1 MQGEGR
7 AQGQPYEQPPLI
19 HRADGGS
26 RRVGVEI
33 EFGGLRPDA
42 ITQAV
47 RSALG
52 GEIRRRSQVAY
63 DIEGTVVGDIELELD
78 FRLLQRAAE
87 EHEQLA
93 DLPEWLL
100 EVSSWTAELLERL
113 VSQVVPWEIVTGPVP
128 MADLHKLEPMVTA
141 LRKAGALGTRHAPY
155 FAFGVHLNPEL
166 PDLEA
171 DTLCRY
177 FKAYLCLK
185 DWLRQRSRLDL
196 SRVLSPYI
204 SDFDDRYVGKVV
216 APAYQ
221 PEMAELI
228 DDYLEANP
236 TRNRSLDMLPVFA
249 EVDRDRVL
257 AVVDDPLIKAR
268 PTLHYR
274 LPNCEIDDPQ
284 WHLQGLWNDWLEVE
298 RLAFDPERLQAMG
311 KAYGRWLSALRVPF
325 DEGWARATAD
335 WL

>member
-1 MQGEGR
+1 MEERQSFR
-7 AQGQPYEQPPLI
+7 QPP
-19 HRADGGS
+19 RARRGDGGP

-33 EFGGLRPDA
+33 EFGGLRPDT
-42 ITQAV
+42 ITAAV

-52 GEIRRRSQVAY
+52 GTVRRRSQVVY
-63 DIEGTVVGDIELELD
+63 DIAGTVVGDIELELD
-78 FRLLQRAAE
+78 FRLLQKAAE

-100 EVSSWTAELLERL
+100 EVSTWTAELLERL
-113 VSQVVPWEIVTGPVP
+113 VSQVVPWEIVTGPIP
-128 MADLHKLEPMVTA
+128 MADLDKIEPMITA
-141 LRKAGALGTRHAPY
+141 LREAGALGTRHAPH

-166 PDLEA
+166 PDLQAE
-171 DTLCRY
+171 TLASY
-177 FKAYLCLK
+177 LKAFLCLK

-204 SDFDDRYVGKVV
+204 SDFDARYVRKVV
-216 APAYQ
+216 TPSYQ
-221 PEMAELI
+221 PRMPELI
-228 DDYLEANP
+228 DDYLESNP

-249 EVDRDRVL
+249 EVDRERVL

-274 LPNCEIDDPQ
+274 LPNCEIDEPDWQ
-284 WHLQGLWNDWLEVE
+284 LRDIWNDWLQVE
-298 RLAFDPERLQAMG
+298 RLAGDPDRLERMG
-311 KAYGRWLSALRVPF
+311 RAYARWLSGLHVPF
-325 DEGWARATAD
+325 DDRWARDTAD

>member
-1 MQGEGR
+1 MSGVR
-7 AQGQPYEQPPLI
+7 PYAQPPQIL
-19 HRADGGS
+19 RKDGGP

-42 ITQAV
+42 ITSAV
-47 RSALG
+47 RDSLG
-52 GEIRRRSQVAY
+52 GEVHRRSQVAY
-63 DIEGTVVGDIELELD
+63 EIEGTAVGDIEVELD
-78 FRLLQRAAE
+78 FRLLQKAAE

-100 EVSSWTAELLERL
+100 EVSGWTAELVERL
-113 VSQVVPWEIVTGPVP
+113 ASQVVPWEIVTAPVP

-141 LRKAGALGTRHAPY
+141 LREAGALGTRHAPY

-166 PDLEA
+166 PDLQA
-171 DTLCRY
+171 TTLCRY

-185 DWLRQRSRLDL
+185 DWLRQRSRLDF

-204 SDFDDRYVGKVV
+204 SDFDDRYVRKVV

-221 PEMAELI
+221 PDMAELI

-249 EVDRDRVL
+249 EVDWERVL
-257 AVVDDPLIKAR
+257 WVVDDPLIKAR

-274 LPNCEIDDPQ
+274 LPNCEIDDPD
-284 WHLQGLWNDWLEVE
+284 WSLEGLWNDWLEVE
-298 RLAFDPERLQAMG
+298 RLASNPERLKDMG
-311 KAYGRWLSALRVPF
+311 KAYGRWLSELRMPF
-325 DEGWARATAD
+325 DDGWAKATAD